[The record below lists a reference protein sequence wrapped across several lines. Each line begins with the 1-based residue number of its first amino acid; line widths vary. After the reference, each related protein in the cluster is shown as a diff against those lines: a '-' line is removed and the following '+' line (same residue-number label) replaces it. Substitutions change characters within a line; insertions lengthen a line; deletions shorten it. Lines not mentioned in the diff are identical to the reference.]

1 MTLSLIHYARWV
13 ILKPDQFPRLSPD
26 QPEEQLKYHYMFFFS
41 NFNGSWDQYVDSF
54 SSAISGGL
62 DKFWIFNI
70 KYPKSIPMLPFH
82 RYITANQI
90 WTDHYYNAY
99 PMASSNDV
107 KSARRVRDALLA
119 FIPDRG
125 ARHPAGISGQYNR
138 LLIGLQHDLS
148 QMDANP
154 VVSLA
159 ASAVER
165 RLRREQG
172 LTGPVILRRMANKS
186 GNAYGLTV
194 LCPILPG
201 LPKQAPDGMN
211 DQTHADLVRLQ
222 LQRLAV
228 NELSPMARVPN
239 TYLSRLWV
247 LDDVPFQGRPAVLEH
262 LKSNYLVFSS
272 NFHGEL
278 DDYLRGMWSAVEPE
292 IRAILKY
299 CVGFDRVT
307 DVTTFIDYV
316 KRCQVRRRSSS
327 TDRRTSRWRCS

>member
-1 MTLSLIHYARWV
+1 MSNIAGKAYAMNAITPMRWHTAWLNRLFFWVSGRFTSFLGGLLTLSLIHYARWV

-26 QPEEQLKYHYMFFFS
+26 QPEEQLKYHYMIFFS

-62 DKFWIFNI
+62 DKF
-70 KYPKSIPMLPFH
+70 
-82 RYITANQI
+82 

-119 FIPDRG
+119 FIPDAER
-125 ARHPAGISGQYNR
+125 ATPQEFQDKYNR

-172 LTGPVILRRMANKS
+172 LPV
-186 GNAYGLTV
+186 
-194 LCPILPG
+194 
-201 LPKQAPDGMN
+201 
-211 DQTHADLVRLQ
+211 
-222 LQRLAV
+222 
-228 NELSPMARVPN
+228 
-239 TYLSRLWV
+239 
-247 LDDVPFQGRPAVLEH
+247 
-262 LKSNYLVFSS
+262 
-272 NFHGEL
+272 
-278 DDYLRGMWSAVEPE
+278 
-292 IRAILKY
+292 
-299 CVGFDRVT
+299 
-307 DVTTFIDYV
+307 
-316 KRCQVRRRSSS
+316 RSS
-327 TDRRTSRWRCS
+327 